1 VILHIEFR
9 AAGDRW
15 HVRVAETGFT
25 RDEPNRMAFNDR
37 GEVVAIGD
45 RGRDIGIAARTIA
58 IYDPVSFDPSG
69 TASCVLFY
77 TLLARKGV
85 RRGLAQVL
93 DLFDRYE
100 IALDLPGYADIA
112 ADLRRSFEQE
122 LGAMTIVRRF
132 TINGQ
137 RRAR

>member
-1 VILHIEFR
+1 MILHVEFR

-25 RDEPNRMAFNDR
+25 RDEPNRMAYNDR

-45 RGRDIGIAARTIA
+45 HGRDLGMAARRVA
-58 IYDPVSFDPSG
+58 IYDPVSFDPVG
-69 TASCVLFY
+69 TAGCVQFY
-77 TLLARKGV
+77 ALLARKGA

-100 IALDLPGYADIA
+100 IALELPGYAEIA
-112 ADLRRSFEQE
+112 SDLQRSFEQE
-122 LGAMTIVRRF
+122 LGALTIVRRF

-137 RRAR
+137 SRAR